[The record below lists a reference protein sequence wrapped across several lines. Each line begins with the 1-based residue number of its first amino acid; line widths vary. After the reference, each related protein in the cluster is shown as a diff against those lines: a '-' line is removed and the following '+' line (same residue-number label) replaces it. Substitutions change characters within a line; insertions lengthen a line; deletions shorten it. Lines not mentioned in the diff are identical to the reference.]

1 MAFSARTGLC
11 AALSNPWRTL
21 QGKPNLT
28 PPSNLHSNLRNSR
41 IEKHLPAELTPVDD
55 ELAALLASHLTQ
67 EPIRLPGSYKDLTRL
82 TATPASRCSRT
93 ALTPAEH
100 SVKTPGVRSGQALD
114 ADLRLTCR
122 HVPRV
127 F

>member
-1 MAFSARTGLC
+1 MAFSARTGLY

-28 PPSNLHSNLRNSR
+28 PPSNLHSHLYNSR
-41 IEKHLPAELTPVDD
+41 FEKNLPAELTPVDD

-67 EPIRLPGSYKDLTRL
+67 ELLRLPGSYRDLTRL
-82 TATPASRCSRT
+82 TATPSRRCSRT

-100 SVKTPGVRSGQALD
+100 FVKTPGVTSKASCQGTGCPA
-114 ADLRLTCR
+114 ATG
-122 HVPRV
+122 
-127 F
+127 